1 VGGFLVMTSALI
13 KLIFGI
19 TLIILAL
26 ALGPLV
32 GIWSLNTL
40 FPVLNIP
47 FTWQTWLA
55 FNCLFGGSI
64 ATRIKK

>member
-1 VGGFLVMTSALI
+1 MTSALI

>member
-1 VGGFLVMTSALI
+1 MTSALI
-13 KLIFGI
+13 KLLFGI
-19 TLIILAL
+19 ALIIIAL
-26 ALGPLV
+26 AIGPII

-40 FPVLNIP
+40 FPTLAIP
-47 FTWQTWLA
+47 YTWQTWLA

>member
-1 VGGFLVMTSALI
+1 MTSALI
-13 KLIFGI
+13 KLLFGIALILIAVIFGPI
-19 TLIILAL
+19 
-26 ALGPLV
+26 V

-47 FTWQTWLA
+47 FTLQTWLA
-55 FNCLFGGSI
+55 FNCLFGGTL

>member
-1 VGGFLVMTSALI
+1 MTSALI

-19 TLIILAL
+19 ALILIAVIF
-26 ALGPLV
+26 GPIV

-40 FPVLNIP
+40 FPTLAIP
-47 FTWQTWLA
+47 YTWQTWLA

-64 ATRIKK
+64 AARIKK